1 MSDIIPSGVIPP
13 IVTNNPIELEI
24 TPLPMARS
32 QITSGQVNG
41 LISLIAASDP
51 PIINFPSGKSYEDV
65 KSFTL
70 RINPN
75 HAGVV
80 NILFNS

>member
-1 MSDIIPSGVIPP
+1 MSDAIQ
-13 IVTNNPIELEI
+13 LEI

-41 LISLIAASDP
+41 LISLIAQSDP

-80 NILFNS
+80 NILFKD

>member
-1 MSDIIPSGVIPP
+1 MSDP
-13 IVTNNPIELEI
+13 IQLEI

-32 QITSGQVNG
+32 QVTSGQVNA
-41 LISLIAASDP
+41 LISLIAQSEP
-51 PIINFPSGKSYEDV
+51 PIINFPSGKGYEDV
-65 KSFTL
+65 KNFTL

-80 NILFNS
+80 NIVFKG